1 MNKPLL
7 IKRIASLASVFVLSV
22 AIVLTAFVFDG
33 KKKGLNTSETDN
45 KKTSS
50 SSATTVTETETGT
63 KKSEIVTTTPPLENE
78 NIKPPETTTTKTAET
93 EKTTETTK
101 KAEETEQGFYAEA
114 VISNTW
120 QENNQTRSQVDVV
133 LKNNSENAVDGWRAV
148 VSFDG
153 EASVVDSWNGV
164 FSADLS
170 EITVAPAQYNST
182 VAPETE
188 ISFGMILSSEKEL
201 EILAVS
207 VE

>member
-7 IKRIASLASVFVLSV
+7 IKRIASIMSVFVLSV

-33 KKKGLNTSETDN
+33 KKKGVNTSETDN

-50 SSATTVTETETGT
+50 SSATTETETGT
-63 KKSEIVTTTPPLENE
+63 KKSETVTTTSPLENE
-78 NIKPPETTTTKTAET
+78 NIKPTVTTTKKTAET
-93 EKTTETTK
+93 EKTTVTTEK
-101 KAEETEQGFYAEA
+101 SEQTEQGFYAEA

-133 LKNNSENAVDGWRAV
+133 LKNNSEKAVEGWRAV

-164 FSADLS
+164 FSTDLS
-170 EITVAPAQYNST
+170 EITVTPAQYNST